1 MALAI
6 RPPSDILDLRLMDA
20 LTRSAAPQERTA
32 YVAIETKI
40 VLLEFRPGAML
51 TEKAIIDAVGIGRT
65 PVREA
70 IQRLTLEGLM
80 EVHPRLGVKI
90 AEIRPEDYRRAVE
103 PRLTLEPLLARS
115 AARYAGPHD
124 RQAIL
129 EGGRLM
135 VESAR
140 NNDIRGFLYTDKLV
154 DEILSSASAN
164 PFLPRVLA
172 PLQTHS
178 RRFWYQ
184 YHGAHG
190 MLECSGYHLRA
201 CEAIASGDS
210 ERAEQ
215 ASRQLAEYLFEQ
227 AAMII

>member
-1 MALAI
+1 
-6 RPPSDILDLRLMDA
+6 MDA
-20 LTRSAAPQERTA
+20 LTSSAPPRRTA

-51 TEKAIIDAVGIGRT
+51 TEKAIIEAVGIGRT

-90 AEIRPEDYRRAVE
+90 ADIRPEDYRLAVE
-103 PRLTLEPLLARS
+103 PRLTLEPLLARA
-115 AARYAGPHD
+115 AARYASPHD

-140 NNDIRGFLYTDKLV
+140 QNDIHAFLYTDKLV
-154 DEILSSASAN
+154 DEILSAASAN

-184 YHGAHG
+184 YHGADG
-190 MLECSGYHLRA
+190 MLECSGYHLKT

-210 ERAEQ
+210 DGAAQ
-215 ASRQLAEYLFEQ
+215 ASRQLAEYLFQQ
-227 AAMII
+227 ATTI